1 MSVEWGQG
9 TPPGNI
15 PQGTP
20 KEYSVAQSV
29 ADRASGD
36 GHAAAASTQEA
47 NLHRRTLA
55 KVSRRLIPFLMAMFC
70 VNFLDRVN
78 ISFAAL
84 QMNRDLGLTP
94 EVYGLAAGILFVT
107 YTACEI
113 PSNLLLERIGA
124 GRWLAR
130 IMVTWGIV
138 AVATSF
144 VHGRYSLFA
153 ARGLLGVAE
162 AGFAPGAMV
171 YLMRWFPEADR
182 GRAITTYLV
191 GSPIS
196 LIIGGPLS
204 AALLS
209 MDGFAG
215 LAGWRWLFILE
226 GVPSVVLG
234 VVAFW
239 WLTDKP
245 AQATWLDPQE
255 RAWLAA
261 RMATEAAAKR
271 HTSPARLIAV
281 FHDPA
286 TLVLTGAKF
295 ATLVASYGITLWL
308 PQIVKEFGHISTMQI
323 GLLTTIPWI
332 FAAIASVLVGRS
344 SDRTGERIWHIAIP
358 AFVGALAFVLAG
370 LTGDPVVAMIAI
382 SVAVT
387 GLWVSNTVFWTL
399 PTSLLTGI
407 SAAAGL
413 ALINSVG
420 NLGGFVGPY
429 LTGLIRGANSDYV
442 LAFTMFGCVL
452 ALSGAL
458 VVVVGRIVAPRTA
471 KPLKPAA

>member
-1 MSVEWGQG
+1 
-9 TPPGNI
+9 
-15 PQGTP
+15 
-20 KEYSVAQSV
+20 
-29 ADRASGD
+29 
-36 GHAAAASTQEA
+36 
-47 NLHRRTLA
+47 
-55 KVSRRLIPFLMAMFC
+55 
-70 VNFLDRVN
+70 
-78 ISFAAL
+78 
-84 QMNRDLGLTP
+84 MNRDLGLTP

-286 TLVLTGAKF
+286 TLMLTGAKF

>member
-1 MSVEWGQG
+1 
-9 TPPGNI
+9 
-15 PQGTP
+15 
-20 KEYSVAQSV
+20 
-29 ADRASGD
+29 
-36 GHAAAASTQEA
+36 
-47 NLHRRTLA
+47 
-55 KVSRRLIPFLMAMFC
+55 MAMFC

-286 TLVLTGAKF
+286 TLMLTGAKF

-358 AFVGALAFVLAG
+358 AFVGALAFVLAAHWRPSG
-370 LTGDPVVAMIAI
+370 GDDRHQR
-382 SVAVT
+382 
-387 GLWVSNTVFWTL
+387 G
-399 PTSLLTGI
+399 GD
-407 SAAAGL
+407 G
-413 ALINSVG
+413 SVG
-420 NLGGFVGPY
+420 LQHGLLDVAHQPADRHFRGGRTRPHQQCRQSRR
-429 LTGLIRGANSDYV
+429 LRRPISD
-442 LAFTMFGCVL
+442 
-452 ALSGAL
+452 
-458 VVVVGRIVAPRTA
+458 RPDPRCQLRLCPRLHHVRLCACT
-471 KPLKPAA
+471 